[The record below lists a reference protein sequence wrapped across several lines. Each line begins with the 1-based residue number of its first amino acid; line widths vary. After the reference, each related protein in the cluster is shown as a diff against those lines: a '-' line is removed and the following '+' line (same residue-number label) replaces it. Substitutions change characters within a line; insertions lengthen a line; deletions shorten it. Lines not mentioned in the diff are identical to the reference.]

1 MSLVLLIE
9 VKIVKMRIF
18 VQSDQGKSVFV
29 HACKTERKK
38 KMYIESMSSL
48 KEQVIQKV
56 GVMSDAD
63 LAFFVE
69 ILDRL
74 SYKSSETPR
83 TACKIGICRNQKLVA
98 DGYDID
104 EDNEEIAMLF
114 EGV

>member
-1 MSLVLLIE
+1 
-9 VKIVKMRIF
+9 
-18 VQSDQGKSVFV
+18 
-29 HACKTERKK
+29 
-38 KMYIESMSSL
+38 MYIETMSSL

-63 LAFFVE
+63 LAFFIE

-74 SYKSSETPR
+74 HLKSSESPR

-104 EDNEEIAMLF
+104 SDNDEIAKLF
-114 EGV
+114 EGA